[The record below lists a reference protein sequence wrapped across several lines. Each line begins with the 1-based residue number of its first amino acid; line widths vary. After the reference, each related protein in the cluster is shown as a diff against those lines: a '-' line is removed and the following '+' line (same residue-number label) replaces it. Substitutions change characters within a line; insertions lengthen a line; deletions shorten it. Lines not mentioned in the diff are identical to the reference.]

1 MYLHQPETRLNM
13 NFANCF
19 PRMAR
24 SWTVVL
30 TVVWMSQGVS
40 AQTLQQAVER
50 TLTSNPEVLID
61 VERRL
66 SVDNALLQARASY
79 LPKVDV
85 AFGRGR
91 EDKDNVTTQAT
102 YGGPIGQ
109 RRKDQSLTLTQMLFD
124 GFATSSDVDR
134 NQARVDSAAHKVFAT
149 SEQIALKAAEAYL
162 EVLRQVEVVTLT
174 RDNLTVHQRT
184 YDQVKLRVS
193 SGVSRKS
200 DLDQIEARL
209 ALTRSNLTAAEAN
222 LEVAK
227 INYKL
232 VVGQLP
238 GTLARP
244 KAPDERLLPSTPDQA
259 AAAAI
264 ESNRLLK
271 SAKADMAAAD
281 AQHRAARAAMYPRL
295 DLEAGTTR
303 SNFNTNVDATHDNTT
318 YAMLK
323 IRYSLFK
330 GGGDVARIEETRH
343 MALEATEIKNRA
355 ERQLEQSVRLSWNAY
370 RSARDRLPNLR
381 QHAEFSQLTREAY
394 SKQFTLGQRT
404 LLDLLDT
411 ENEFYTAITNHING
425 QYVELFSRFRLL
437 ADLGLLL
444 DAIGV
449 TPPAESSSGAR

>member
-1 MYLHQPETRLNM
+1 MNCIRQLWRLWI
-13 NFANCF
+13 AI
-19 PRMAR
+19 
-24 SWTVVL
+24 L
-30 TVVWMSQGVS
+30 TLVWMPFPVV
-40 AQTLQQAVER
+40 AQSLQQAVEQ
-50 TLTSNPEVLID
+50 TLGSNPDVLIE

-66 SVDNALLQARASY
+66 SFDAALDQARGSY
-79 LPKVDV
+79 LPKIDV
-85 AFGRGR
+85 ALGRGK

-109 RRKDQSLTLTQMLFD
+109 RRSDRSLTLSQMLFD
-124 GFATSSDVDR
+124 GFATSSEVDR
-134 NQARVDSAAHKVFAT
+134 NQARVDSASHKVSAT

-162 EVLRQVEVVTLT
+162 EVLRQVEVAALT
-174 RDNLTVHQRT
+174 RDNLVVHQHT
-184 YDQVKLRVS
+184 YDQVKLRSS
-193 SGVSRKS
+193 SGVGRKS

-238 GTLARP
+238 GTLIRP
-244 KAPDERLLPSTPDQA
+244 KAPDESLLPATPDQA
-259 AAAAI
+259 AVSA
-264 ESNRLLK
+264 SNNSRLLK
-271 SAKADMAAAD
+271 SAMADMAAAE
-281 AQHRAARAAMYPRL
+281 AQLQAARAAMYPRL

-303 SNFNTNVDATHDNTT
+303 SNFSTSVDATHDNTT
-318 YAMLK
+318 YAMVKL
-323 IRYSLFK
+323 RYTLFK
-330 GGGDVARIEETRH
+330 GGSDVARIEETRH
-343 MALEATEIKNRA
+343 MAREAAEIKNRA
-355 ERQLEQSVRLSWNAY
+355 GRQLEQSVRLSWNAY
-370 RSARDRLPNLR
+370 RSAHDRLPNLR

-394 SKQFTLGQRT
+394 NKQFTLGQRT

-411 ENEFYTAITNHING
+411 ENEFYTANTNHING

-449 TPPAESSSGAR
+449 KPPTESASGAP